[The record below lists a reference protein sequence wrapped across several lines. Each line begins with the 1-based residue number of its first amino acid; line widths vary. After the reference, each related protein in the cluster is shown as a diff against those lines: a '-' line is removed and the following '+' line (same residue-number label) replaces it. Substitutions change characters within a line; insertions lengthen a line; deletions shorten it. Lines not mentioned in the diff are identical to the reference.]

1 MKAVFYNINNCV
13 STEEFDMDS
22 NPYHINDVINLD
34 TTCIKINQDDY
45 THKVEENIDLTGTF
59 KIVAINHHATS
70 SGAGN
75 NYSNWGT
82 LKIVTDIEPTIL
94 FYKSDDGEKHNL
106 IEQIAMEKVREL
118 IKTSGTNNLDVE
130 IQYVTLL

>member
-1 MKAVFYNINNCV
+1 MGQNEN
-13 STEEFDMDS
+13 
-22 NPYHINDVINLD
+22 
-34 TTCIKINQDDY
+34 TCK
-45 THKVEENIDLTGTF
+45 
-59 KIVAINHHATS
+59 VAIEFWFTVS

-130 IQYVTLL
+130 IH

>member
-1 MKAVFYNINNCV
+1 MGQNEN
-13 STEEFDMDS
+13 
-22 NPYHINDVINLD
+22 
-34 TTCIKINQDDY
+34 TCK
-45 THKVEENIDLTGTF
+45 
-59 KIVAINHHATS
+59 VAIEFRFTVS

-130 IQYVTLL
+130 IHYVTLL